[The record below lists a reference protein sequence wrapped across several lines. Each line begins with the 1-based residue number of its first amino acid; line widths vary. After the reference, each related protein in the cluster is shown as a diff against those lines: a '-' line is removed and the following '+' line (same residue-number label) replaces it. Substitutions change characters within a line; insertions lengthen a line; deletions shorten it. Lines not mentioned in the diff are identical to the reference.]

1 MMSTETLESRLQNLL
16 SERLEVVRERQSNTL
31 ERLIGGFERPFA
43 LFGASHLG
51 RKVQTVL
58 KGMGLT
64 PCAFMDNNP
73 ALWGTYIDSVP
84 VCSPAQLA
92 EQWRGDLPAVICTIW
107 SGHIHDRMAG
117 RLKPLREMGFEHV
130 ALFGH
135 LAWRYPE
142 HFLPHYSMDLPE
154 KVLGEIDAI
163 YRAFSL
169 LGDEASRRLFVDHV
183 EWRLHLDHD
192 LLPGSS
198 SLPIYFD
205 PHFSTDFAE
214 EVVFDLGAFNGDT
227 LQGYL
232 TSGRSFREIHCF
244 EPVAS
249 NYAALQARLERLA
262 QTGVYAH
269 RLAVGDNRGEVLI
282 EAANGPSSRV
292 GFGDEQVQMTTLDDL
307 VAQGMSPTF
316 IKIDIEGFEPQ
327 CLAGGCRLI
336 SERQPVIAVSV
347 YHEQNHLWRI
357 LLQLHGFHDGYR
369 FSLCPHVSDGWDLV
383 LYAVPAGR
391 VPLNS
396 CCEQ

>member
-1 MMSTETLESRLQNLL
+1 MMNTETLESRLKGLL
-16 SERLEVVRERQSNTL
+16 GEPLEVVRERQSDTL
-31 ERLIGGFERPFA
+31 GRLIGDFERPFA

-51 RKVQTVL
+51 RKAQTVL

-73 ALWGTYIDSVP
+73 ALWGTYIDSVQ
-84 VCSPAQLA
+84 VCSPAQFV

-107 SGHIHDRMAG
+107 SGHIHDRMAD
-117 RLKPLREMGFEHV
+117 RLQPLRELGFEHI

-154 KVLGEIDAI
+154 NVLGEVDAI
-163 YRAFSL
+163 HRAFSL

-183 EWRLHLDHD
+183 AWRLHLDHD

-205 PHFSTDFAE
+205 HQFSTDFAD

-232 TSGRSFREIHCF
+232 TSGRSFSEIHCF

-249 NYAALQARLERLA
+249 NFAALQARLARLV
-262 QTGVYAH
+262 QPGLYAH
-269 RLAVGDNRGEVLI
+269 RLAVGDTQGEVLI

-292 GFGDEQVQMTTLDDL
+292 GFGDEPVPMTTLDGL

-327 CLAGGCRLI
+327 CLAGGRRVI

-357 LLQLHGFHDGYR
+357 LLQLHSYHEGYR

-396 CCEQ
+396 CSEP